1 MAESPTIVGSR
12 DIADWYGTAA
22 TTEFSVKRQ
31 GTDPNTMQPINRLLM
46 RPTFTPKELSD
57 EFWPS
62 DGGISICYDL
72 QVAIMTG
79 WVVTHYH
86 CGWGLLCNFPQV
98 CIRDSHHLK
107 RGRQG
112 GRDPFQLV
120 LKLLLNAFYGKN
132 YEKDKSKFEDTI
144 SNY

>member
-98 CIRDSHHLK
+98 CISWKGSLPPCLPLFRWWLS
-107 RGRQG
+107 
-112 GRDPFQLV
+112 
-120 LKLLLNAFYGKN
+120 LLLNAFYGKN